1 MIKNSLRFL
10 QRGLLVAL
18 LAGGLLLNSGCFL
31 LFVGAVAG
39 ATVVTVK
46 YVDGGLDA
54 TYGNDY
60 DSVVA
65 ATHKAIDQLG
75 FAQPEERKDALSDTL
90 NTHNA
95 QGKSISIVIT
105 RMDEKTTQVAIR
117 VGAIGDK
124 DMATAINDKI
134 KSDI

>member
-1 MIKNSLRFL
+1 MITHSIRFL
-10 QRGLLVAL
+10 QRSVLVVF
-18 LAGGLLLNSGCFL
+18 LAGSILLNSGCFL
-31 LFVGAVAG
+31 FVAGAVAG
-39 ATVVTVK
+39 AAVITVK

-75 FAQPEERKDALSDTL
+75 FAPAEERKDALSDTL
-90 NTHNA
+90 NTHTA
-95 QGKSISIVIT
+95 QGKGVTIVIT
-105 RMDEKTTQVAIR
+105 RMDDKTTQVSIR
-117 VGAIGDK
+117 VGPIGDI